1 MTKPGFEEG
10 PQMIVLTE
18 KGKTAAIERLRRK
31 ARAKSA
37 KQRRARKPAVDQ
49 TERS

>member
-18 KGKTAAIERLRRK
+18 KGKAAIERLRRK

-37 KQRRARKPAVDQ
+37 KQRRARKPAIDQ
-49 TERS
+49 TGRS